1 MIPSHHPDDSW
12 LLSFA
17 AGTLDLGQQVAIAT
31 HLQSCARCRGF
42 ARALECVGG
51 VLLADAQPAP
61 LSEGRLERALAALDR
76 VEAPRPAPPRQTA
89 PDDGSPRLPPFV
101 ERFPMGPW
109 RKLGT
114 AVRTRPILLPETSAT
129 RVFLL
134 ESKPGAKVFA
144 HTHGDLE
151 MTCVLSGAF
160 RHEGGRFAAG
170 DIDVAQSDDHHDPE
184 IEPGETCL
192 CLVAMQGDLRWQ
204 GLLGRMMQP
213 FIRL

>member
-1 MIPSHHPDDSW
+1 
-12 LLSFA
+12 
-17 AGTLDLGQQVAIAT
+17 
-31 HLQSCARCRGF
+31 
-42 ARALECVGG
+42 VGG
-51 VLLADAQPAP
+51 VLLADAEPAP
-61 LSEGRLERALAALDR
+61 LSEGRLERALAQLDG
-76 VEAPRPAPPRQTA
+76 VEPARPAAAQETA
-89 PDDGSPRLPPFV
+89 RDDAPRLPPFV

-114 AVRTRPILLPETSAT
+114 SVRTRPILLPEKSAT

-160 RHEGGRFAAG
+160 RHQGGRFAAG
-170 DIDVAQSDDHHDPE
+170 DIDVAESHDHHEPE

-213 FIRL
+213 FIRI

>member
-12 LLSFA
+12 LLSYA

-31 HLQSCARCRGF
+31 HLRGCARCRAF
-42 ARALECVGG
+42 ARTLECVGG
-51 VLLADAQPAP
+51 ALLADAEPTP
-61 LSEGRLERALAALDR
+61 LSEGRRERALAQLDR
-76 VEAPRPAPPRQTA
+76 VEASPPAPAPETA
-89 PDDGSPRLPPFV
+89 RDEAARLPAFV
-101 ERFPMGPW
+101 EGFAMGPW

-114 AVRTRPILLPETSAT
+114 SVRTRPIMLPEASAT

-144 HTHGDLE
+144 HTHGALE
-151 MTCVLSGAF
+151 MTCVLAGAF
-160 RHEGGRFAAG
+160 RHQGGRFAAG
-170 DIDVAQSDDHHDPE
+170 DIDIAQSDDHHDPE

-204 GLLGRMMQP
+204 GLMGRMMQP
-213 FIRL
+213 FIRI